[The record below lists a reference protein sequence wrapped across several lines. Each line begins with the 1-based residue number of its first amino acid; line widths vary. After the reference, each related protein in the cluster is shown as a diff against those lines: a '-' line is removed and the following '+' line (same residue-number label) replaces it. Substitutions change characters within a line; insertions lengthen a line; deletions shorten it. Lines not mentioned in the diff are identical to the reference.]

1 MVKKMT
7 EKNNKKRNI
16 GDFKKLTEEEI
27 KELANDIY
35 KGLVFTDRQLNNPD
49 DLCRV
54 FMPLIFL
61 KEKDIED
68 LKKNPP
74 GMIYE
79 YMGEAS
85 PRCINGMPMF
95 LSVRMISQEDTK
107 KVLEKY
113 SKIVEAVN
121 SA

>member
-16 GDFKKLTEEEI
+16 DDFKKLTEEEI

-35 KGLVFTDRQLNNPD
+35 KGNVFTDRHIQKPE
-49 DLCRV
+49 DLSTV

-61 KEKDIED
+61 EEKDIDD

-74 GMIYE
+74 GMVYE
-79 YMGEAS
+79 YMTEAG
-85 PRCINGMPMF
+85 PRMINGMPTF
-95 LSVRMISQEDTK
+95 WSVRMISQEDTK

-113 SKIVEAVN
+113 TKIVDAVN
-121 SA
+121 NA

>member
-1 MVKKMT
+1 MT

-16 GDFKKLTEEEI
+16 DDFKKLTEEEI
-27 KELANDIY
+27 KDLANDIY
-35 KGLVFTDRQLNNPD
+35 KGFVFTDRHLQSPD
-49 DLCRV
+49 DLSRV
-54 FMPLIFL
+54 FIPLIFL

-79 YMGEAS
+79 YMSEAG
-85 PRCINGMPMF
+85 PRSINGMPMF

-107 KVLEKY
+107 KVFEKY
-113 SKIVEAVN
+113 TKIVDVVN
-121 SA
+121 NV

>member
-7 EKNNKKRNI
+7 EKNNEKRDI
-16 GDFKKLTEEEI
+16 DDFKKLTEEEI
-27 KELANDIY
+27 KDLANDIY
-35 KGLVFTDRQLNNPD
+35 KGLVFTDRHIQRPE
-49 DLCRV
+49 DLSRV

-74 GMIYE
+74 GMTYE
-79 YMGEAS
+79 YMSEAG
-85 PRCINGMPMF
+85 PRSINGMPMF
-95 LSVRMISQEDTK
+95 WSVRMISQEDAK

-113 SKIVEAVN
+113 AKIVEAVKN
-121 SA
+121 T